1 MKAQEFLRKFST
13 KRDALT
19 AVSEIIKALP
29 PSDYGLEFE
38 AKREYWNGL
47 KKEIESFQDQDLAD
61 RVMEYFNQAF
71 GTAYRNNEK
80 VKAIIRNEPKAT
92 FDQFASIIQH
102 KKETWWRDP
111 KMQEYLRPATLFGSV
126 NKFRI
131 YLDDATNYWIKKSK
145 QNVNI

>member
-13 KRDALT
+13 KRDATIATSYMLLYCDPLFK
-19 AVSEIIKALP
+19 EDILALQ
-29 PSDYGLEFE
+29 
-38 AKREYWNGL
+38 
-47 KKEIESFQDQDLAD
+47 KEIESFQDQDLAD
-61 RVMEYFNQAF
+61 RVMEHFNQAF

-126 NKFRI
+126 NKFKT
-131 YLDDATNYWIKKSK
+131 YLDDATNYWIKKAK
-145 QNVNI
+145 QTGHSDTH